1 LAPVERHRIGPTDI
15 HVGSTVVVLGKGTE

>member
-1 LAPVERHRIGPTDI
+1 LAPVERRSIGPTDI